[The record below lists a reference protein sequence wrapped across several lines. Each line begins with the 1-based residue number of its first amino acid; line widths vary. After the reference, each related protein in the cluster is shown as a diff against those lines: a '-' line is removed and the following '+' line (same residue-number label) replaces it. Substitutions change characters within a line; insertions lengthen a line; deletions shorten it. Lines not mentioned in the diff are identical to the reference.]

1 MKKLL
6 SLTLILSLLFTV
18 PTFAAEDPL
27 EKVIP
32 TNHATVLTFD
42 QSEGEIRY
50 QMIGGEPYV
59 PLKPVLEKLGFVV
72 NYYDDTY
79 GKRVSASSFRLSNV
93 QASDGIYN
101 YLTLLIYDLDQNT
114 TNLNETTLNLIP
126 APKIINGTTMF
137 PLSFFNDYLCCTVT
151 QEGTQYLLE
160 DEKLMFSLY
169 VGDETYIGT
178 VVNGFFSGPVHI
190 KSASYDHYIA
200 FASVDQFLNLNG
212 IGAYYFYE
220 ENKNYPYI
228 LYGTFQNNVLNGPVL
243 NMTDS
248 QGCYE
253 YRMDGKV
260 IDGSYPV
267 FDVKTGNIL
276 GSFKYKNQSIIS
288 SSLNNP
294 SNAISNECKKMFDEY
309 QDFAFTEEVTA
320 AYWDYMNAI
329 QDAGTKAKM
338 LGKTEETYR
347 KEQSRSMLNIIRSI
361 CKEYNV
367 SYDIPNI

>member
-1 MKKLL
+1 M
-6 SLTLILSLLFTV
+6 
-18 PTFAAEDPL
+18 

-32 TNHATVLTFD
+32 TAHATVITIGNTAD
-42 QSEGEIRY
+42 DDISY
-50 QMIGGEPYV
+50 QLIQGEPYV
-59 PLKPVLEKLGFVV
+59 AMKPVLEKLGF
-72 NYYDDTY
+72 
-79 GKRVSASSFRLSNV
+79 RVEYNGSLKLISAFAYRLNDVYSPVGPEGLYTSLSYHLGDKNV
-93 QASDGIYN
+93 QINGTSQ
-101 YLTLLIYDLDQNT
+101 TL
-114 TNLNETTLNLIP
+114 
-126 APKIINGTTMF
+126 APSPQVINGTTMF

-178 VVNGFFSGPVHI
+178 VVNGLFSGPVHI
-190 KSASYDHYIA
+190 KSASYNHYIA
-200 FASVDQFLNLNG
+200 FASVDKFLNLNG

-228 LYGTFQNNVLNGPVL
+228 MYGTFQNGNFTGPVL
-243 NMTDS
+243 NMNDS

-260 IDGSYPV
+260 VDGSYPV

-294 SNAISNECKKMFDEY
+294 SNAISNECKKKFDEY

-320 AYWDYMNAI
+320 AYLDYINAI

-347 KEQSRSMLNIIRSI
+347 KEQSRSMLNTIRSI